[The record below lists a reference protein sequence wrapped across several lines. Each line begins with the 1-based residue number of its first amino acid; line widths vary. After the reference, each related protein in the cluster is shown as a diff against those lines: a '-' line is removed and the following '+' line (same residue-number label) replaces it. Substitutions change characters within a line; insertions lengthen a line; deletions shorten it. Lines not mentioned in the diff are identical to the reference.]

1 MSCHCNH
8 DVLVYV
14 CVCRLDSIEELL
26 GNFGVSSLTVDHVAK
41 ILGLSMCIN

>member
-1 MSCHCNH
+1 MSYHSNL

-14 CVCRLDSIEELL
+14 CVCVCRFDSIEELL

-41 ILGLSMCIN
+41 ILG